1 MIFKTYEMSKLFFS
15 DNKKIIIA
23 NHSTPFLD
31 GLWLHWIFYYLDHF
45 FYVSNMFGFNNNN
58 FRSICS
64 PNFIAKETDN
74 LKSKGN
80 FLAIIFPSGGQIK
93 WKS

>member
-31 GLWLHWIFYYLDHF
+31 GLWLHWDFLLFRSF
-45 FYVSNMFGFNNNN
+45 FYVS
-58 FRSICS
+58 ICLVL
-64 PNFIAKETDN
+64 T
-74 LKSKGN
+74 
-80 FLAIIFPSGGQIK
+80 
-93 WKS
+93 